1 MVRKTVLERPERLID
16 ASDGLCVAVGVSL
29 TRARPDS
36 HGRDDLRH
44 GCATTGVQGQVGL
57 DPLDLGSLPEL
68 DRAL

>member
-1 MVRKTVLERPERLID
+1 MVRKTVLDRPECLID
-16 ASDGLCVAVGVSL
+16 VSDGLCVAVGVSL

-44 GCATTGVQGQVGL
+44 GCAITRVQGQVSL
-57 DPLDLGSLPEL
+57 DLLDLGSLPEL